1 MKPSFNLAFIDFET
15 TGFSP
20 KKGDRIVEAA
30 VVTTDWNGNV
40 LGQFETLVNPLR
52 EVTGTEIHQLT
63 AEMLSQAPR
72 FSEIADDLLFHLKD
86 KIIVGHN
93 LSFDLKFLEAELER
107 HYKRQFI
114 FQGMCTLQLS
124 KYLFPTLPVR
134 RLEALCEFLDVELEL
149 AHCAFADCQA
159 TASLF
164 GRMVSLANSQPD
176 FVWEQFMADPC
187 YLDFDPYPKGII
199 INRNQAFEKSNY
211 KKSQLRDF
219 ISRLPSDPS
228 KEVSELQYLNLL
240 DEVLAD
246 RLLTD
251 AEVESLKDMILTQGF
266 ARDQVNAIHTDYL
279 RKLCRVYWIDHDLSH
294 AEYNDLKVVSELL
307 GIDEQILEVII
318 QEEESKTKAEKL
330 SDLPERDFTM
340 LNGKTVCFTGALNAT
355 LKGAP
360 IDRSFAQ
367 KIAIEH
373 GMVIKSGVSKVL
385 DYLVTA
391 DPNSLSGKSL
401 KARDYGV
408 KIIAE
413 PVFWSWVN
421 FKVD

>member
-1 MKPSFNLAFIDFET
+1 MNPSLNLAFIDFET

-20 KKGDRIVEAA
+20 KKGDRIVEVA
-30 VVTTDWNGNV
+30 VITTDWNGNV

-63 AEMLSQAPR
+63 AEMLGQAPR

-107 HYKRQFI
+107 HFKRQYL

-134 RLEALCEFLDVELEL
+134 RLGALCEFLDIELGL

-164 GRMVSLANSQPD
+164 ERMVSLANSQPD
-176 FVWEQFMADPC
+176 FVWDRFMGEPC
-187 YLDFDPYPKGII
+187 CLDFDPYPKGIF
-199 INRNQAFEKSNY
+199 INRNQALEKSNF

-219 ISRLPSDPS
+219 IRRLPSDPS

-251 AEVESLKDMILTQGF
+251 AELESLKEMILAKGF
-266 ARDQVNAIHTDYL
+266 ARDQVNAIHVDYL
-279 RKLCRVYWIDHDLSH
+279 RNLCRIYWIDHDLSQ
-294 AEYNDLKVVSELL
+294 AEYMDLKAVSELL
-307 GIDEQILEVII
+307 GIEEQNLEVII
-318 QEEESKTKAEKL
+318 HEEESKTKAEKL
-330 SDLPERDFTM
+330 SDLPERDLVM
-340 LNGKTVCFTGALNAT
+340 LIDKTVCFTGALNAT
-355 LKGAP
+355 LNGAP

-373 GMVIKSGVSKVL
+373 GMVIKSGVSKGL

-413 PVFWSWVN
+413 PVFWSLVN

>member
-1 MKPSFNLAFIDFET
+1 MNSYLNLAFIDFET

-20 KKGDRIVEAA
+20 RKGDRIVEAA
-30 VVTTDWNGNV
+30 VITTDWNGNI
-40 LGQFETLVNPLR
+40 LGQFETLVNPMR

-63 AEMLSQAPR
+63 AEMLGQAPR

-86 KIIVGHN
+86 KIIIGHN

-107 HYKRQFI
+107 HFKRQFL
-114 FQGMCTLQLS
+114 FQGMCTLHLS

-134 RLEALCEFLDVELEL
+134 RLEALCEFLDVELGNV
-149 AHCAFADCQA
+149 HCAFADCQA
-159 TASLF
+159 TVSLF
-164 GRMVSLANSQPD
+164 SRMLSLANSQPD
-176 FVWEQFMADPC
+176 FVWDRFMAEPC
-187 YLDFDPYPKGII
+187 CLDFDPYPKGIF
-199 INRNQAFEKSNY
+199 INRNQALEKSNF
-211 KKSQLRDF
+211 KKSQLKDF
-219 ISRLPSDPS
+219 IKRLPSDPT

-251 AEVESLKDMILTQGF
+251 AELESLKEMILLQGF
-266 ARDQVNAIHTDYL
+266 ARYQVKTIHEDYL
-279 RKLCRVYWIDHDLSH
+279 RNLCRIYWIDHDLSQ
-294 AEYNDLKVVSELL
+294 AEYMDLKVVSEML
-307 GIDEQILEVII
+307 GIEVQLLDEII
-318 QEEESKTKAEKL
+318 HEEEIKTKAEQL
-330 SDLPERDFTM
+330 SDNPERGFGTLTD
-340 LNGKTVCFTGALNAT
+340 KTICFTGSLNAT
-355 LKGAP
+355 LNGAP

-367 KIAIEH
+367 KIAIQH
-373 GMVIKSGVSKVL
+373 GMVIKSGVSKGL

>member
-1 MKPSFNLAFIDFET
+1 MHPSLNLAFIDFET

-20 KKGDRIVEAA
+20 RKGDRILEAA
-30 VVTTDWNGNV
+30 VITTDWNGNI
-40 LGQFETLVNPLR
+40 LGQFETLVNPMR

-63 AEMLSQAPR
+63 AEMLGHAPK

-86 KIIVGHN
+86 KIIIGHN
-93 LSFDLKFLEAELER
+93 LSFDLRFLEAELER
-107 HYKRQFI
+107 HFRRQFL

-124 KYLFPTLPVR
+124 KYLFPTLPIR
-134 RLEALCEFLDVELEL
+134 RLEALCEFLDVELGL
-149 AHCAFADCQA
+149 AHSSFADCQA
-159 TASLF
+159 TVSLF
-164 GRMVSLANSQPD
+164 GRMLSLATNQQD
-176 FVWEQFMADPC
+176 FVWDRFMVEPC
-187 YLDFDPYPKGII
+187 CLDFDPYPKGIF
-199 INRNQAFEKSNY
+199 INRNQALEKSNF
-211 KKSQLRDF
+211 KKSQLKEF
-219 ISRLPSDPS
+219 IKRLPSDPA

-240 DEVLAD
+240 DDVLAD

-251 AEVESLKDMILTQGF
+251 DELVSLKDMILTQGF
-266 ARDQVNAIHTDYL
+266 AQNQVNTIHEDYL
-279 RKLCRVYWIDHDLSH
+279 RNLCRIYWIDHDLSQ
-294 AEYNDLKVVSELL
+294 AEFMDLKVVSEIL
-307 GIDEQILEVII
+307 GIDEETLNVII
-318 QEEESKTKAEKL
+318 HEEEGKTKAEQL
-330 SDLPERDFTM
+330 SVPPEPGSTM
-340 LNGKTVCFTGALNAT
+340 LIDKTICFTGALNST
-355 LKGAP
+355 LNGTP

-373 GMVIKSGVSKVL
+373 GMVIKSGVSKGL

-421 FKVD
+421 FRVD

>member
-1 MKPSFNLAFIDFET
+1 MNPSLNLAFIDVET

-20 KKGDRIVEAA
+20 KKGDRIVEVA
-30 VVTTDWNGNV
+30 VINTDWNGNV

-63 AEMLSQAPR
+63 AEMLGQAPK

-93 LSFDLKFLEAELER
+93 ISFDLRFLEAELER
-107 HYKRQFI
+107 HFKREFL
-114 FQGMCTLQLS
+114 FQGMCTLTLS

-134 RLEALCEFLDVELEL
+134 RLEALCEFLDVELGL
-149 AHCAFADCQA
+149 AHCAFVDCQA

-164 GRMVSLANSQPD
+164 GRMVSLANTQPD
-176 FVWEQFMADPC
+176 FVWERVMAEPC
-187 YLDFDPYPKGII
+187 CLEFDPYPKGVF
-199 INRNQAFEKSNY
+199 INRNQALEKSNF

-219 ISRLPSDPS
+219 IRRLPSDPS

-251 AEVESLKDMILTQGF
+251 PEVESLKDMILAQGYT
-266 ARDQVNAIHTDYL
+266 RDQVESIHVDYL
-279 RKLCRVYWIDHDLSH
+279 RNLCRIYWIDHDLSQ
-294 AEYNDLKVVSELL
+294 AEYIDLKVVSELL
-307 GIDEQILEVII
+307 GIDEQILEAII
-318 QEEESKTKAEKL
+318 QEEETKAKAQKL
-330 SDLPERDFTM
+330 SDRPERDFVI
-340 LNGKTVCFTGALNAT
+340 LNGKTLCFTGALNAT
-355 LKGAP
+355 LNGDH

-373 GMVIKSGVSKVL
+373 GMIIKSGVSKTL

-413 PVFWSWVN
+413 SVFWSWVN